1 MKTVLTA
8 QRLAGVVLVVF
19 GSVLVVQ
26 ATSIDR
32 VIATGLSPA
41 TFPNLL
47 AWGLI
52 VLGVLIALL
61 PPPPAPEE
69 PDRSEKGRFGVVGV
83 LLYVGLGTLSIVVL
97 DMVGFIIVALVLIIA
112 IGLRLGAKPLWLIA
126 TAIVMPVI
134 AQFLFENGFGVPLA
148 HGLLEGLLG

>member
-1 MKTVLTA
+1 MKTILNS
-8 QRLAGVVLVVF
+8 QRLAGAFLVVF
-19 GSVLVVQ
+19 GSMLVAP

-52 VLGVLIALL
+52 VFGVSIAFM
-61 PPPPAPEE
+61 PPPPASEE
-69 PDRSEKGRFGVVGV
+69 PKFGEKARFGVVGI
-83 LLYVGLGTLSIVVL
+83 LIYVALGTVSIFVL
-97 DMVGFIIVALVLIIA
+97 DTVGFIIVALVLIVS
-112 IGLRLGAKPLWLIA
+112 IGLRLGAKPVPLII

-134 AQFLFENGFGVPLA
+134 AQILFENGFGVPLS
-148 HGLLEGLLG
+148 HGLLEGVLG

>member
-1 MKTVLTA
+1 MKTFLNA
-8 QRLAGVVLVVF
+8 QRLAGVFLVVF
-19 GSVLVVQ
+19 GSMLVVQ

-41 TFPNLL
+41 AFPNLL

-52 VLGVLIALL
+52 VLGVLVAFM

-69 PDRSEKGRFGVVGV
+69 PKSGQKGRFGVVGI
-83 LLYVGLGTLSIVVL
+83 LIYAALGTLSVFVL
-97 DMVGFIIVALVLIIA
+97 DLVGFVIVALVLILF
-112 IGLRLGAKPLWLIA
+112 IGLRLGAKPLWLII
-126 TAIVMPVI
+126 TAIAMPVV
-134 AQFLFENGFGVPLA
+134 AQILFENGFGVPLA